1 MRYPVK
7 DRKTGEEVGCIIADN
22 IVMASH
28 IFYITY
34 TDKSVDVFMTDQK

>member
-1 MRYPVK
+1 MRYQVK
-7 DRKTGEEVGCIIADN
+7 DRKTGKEVGCIIADN

-34 TDKSVDVFMTDQK
+34 TNKSVDVFMTDQK